1 MTSDQIATVS
11 SGSCP
16 TCHQSSSIDNLTG
29 RCTTCQPIQ
38 LSDLDPSIQD
48 YARRARWQKYKEF
61 LVMFSLGPV
70 SIGIILFYSSR
81 GKDVSPLLFWL
92 VVIATPVVMGASVY
106 SLVRKRQSLLR
117 YYRLGQVSRFVT
129 PIDAQLQYEA
139 RGGRYPHSYF
149 KLCELGPGSNWPDSL
164 GRKFEVDI
172 PPRSQERA
180 VKSNFWK
187 KFFEGF
193 DPGETPKLWAK
204 VYFDPDQ
211 SGSALI
217 RVGDSIFV
225 TKSR

>member
-1 MTSDQIATVS
+1 MAPDPIAPATTTV
-11 SGSCP
+11 CP
-16 TCHQSSSIDNLTG
+16 TCHKPDSVDSLTG
-29 RCTTCQPIQ
+29 RCTACQPIQ
-38 LSDLDPSIQD
+38 LSVLEPSIQD

-61 LVMFSLGPV
+61 LIGFSLGPV

-81 GKDVSPLLFWL
+81 GKGVAPLLFWL
-92 VVIATPVVMGASVY
+92 VVAATPIVMGASVY
-106 SLVRKRQSLLR
+106 SLLSKKQLLLR
-117 YYRLGQVSRFVT
+117 YYRLGEVSRFVT
-129 PIDAQLQYEA
+129 PIHAQLQYEA

-149 KLCELGPGSNWPDSL
+149 RLCELRPGSNWPDSL

-187 KFFEGF
+187 NFFAGF

-204 VYFDPDQ
+204 VYIDPNH

-217 RVGDSIFV
+217 RVADSIFV

>member
-1 MTSDQIATVS
+1 MTPAPIASATTTI
-11 SGSCP
+11 CP
-16 TCHQSSSIDNLTG
+16 TCQQADSVDSLTG
-29 RCTTCQPIQ
+29 RCTACFPIR
-38 LSDLDPSIQD
+38 LSDLEPSIQD

-61 LVMFSLGPV
+61 LVGFSLGPI
-70 SIGIILFYSSR
+70 SLGIILFYSSR
-81 GKDVSPLLFWL
+81 GKGVAPMFFWL
-92 VVIATPVVMGASVY
+92 VVAATPVVMGASVY
-106 SLVRKRQSLLR
+106 SLLRKRQSLLR
-117 YYRLGQVSRFVT
+117 YYRLGEVSRLVT

-149 KLCELGPGSNWPDSL
+149 NLCELAPGSSWPGSL

-217 RVGDSIFV
+217 RVGDSLFV
-225 TKSR
+225 TKR